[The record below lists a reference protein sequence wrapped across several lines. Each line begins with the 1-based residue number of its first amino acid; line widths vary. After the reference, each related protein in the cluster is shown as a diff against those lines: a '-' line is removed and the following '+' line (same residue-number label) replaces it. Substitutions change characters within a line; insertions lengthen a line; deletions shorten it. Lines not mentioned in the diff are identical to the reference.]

1 MGSEPGAA
9 KPEAAA
15 WNWGH
20 GERTPEL
27 WDPGRGRGV
36 RPEASADAA
45 AAASAR
51 DGASSDHDATTTAT
65 TAAATITAAAFNTTT
80 FNTATTAYAAAT
92 FNTTTT
98 AYAAATYT
106 TVYTTFNTT
115 TTAYAATAYTTVYTT
130 VYTTTATAI
139 ATNTTTAY
147 TFPRQPEPAQRRWG
161 GPVDRNQAR
170 GDAEG
175 REDDVREARGRLQR
189 PRSHRDGRQRRRL
202 ELVSLR
208 GGIRG
213 HQHGGGVQAS
223 LRGHQQPRRARFQG
237 SYRGG
242 CAKQRAVSI
251 RRPFPEPAGPSCP
264 AAAAS
269 VQPAATVA
277 GAHVTATAIND
288 KPSSKHRVTTTT
300 AAAIAVGTATAI
312 NDKPSSK
319 HRVTT
324 NDTIV
329 ANAVVTAI
337 N

>member
-92 FNTTTT
+92 
-98 AYAAATYT
+98 YT

-139 ATNTTTAY
+139 ATNTTAAY

-202 ELVSLR
+202 ELVNLR

-237 SYRGG
+237 SDRGG
-242 CAKQRAVSI
+242 CSRG
-251 RRPFPEPAGPSCP
+251 RPPAD
-264 AAAAS
+264 
-269 VQPAATVA
+269 ATI
-277 GAHVTATAIND
+277 ATAINN
-288 KPSSKHRVTTTT
+288 KPSSNHRVTTNDTIIANAVGT
-300 AAAIAVGTATAI
+300 ATIITIAIANAIGTAAIAIGTATAI

>member
-1 MGSEPGAA
+1 MRLLLHLGSEPGAA

-80 FNTATTAYAAAT
+80 TAYATAT
-92 FNTTTT
+92 FNT
-98 AYAAATYT
+98 A
-106 TVYTTFNTT
+106 

-130 VYTTTATAI
+130 AYTTTTTAI
-139 ATNTTTAY
+139 ATNTIAAY

-161 GPVDRNQAR
+161 GPVDRNRAR

-189 PRSHRDGRQRRRL
+189 PRSHRVWCSRRRL

-223 LRGHQQPRRARFQG
+223 LRGYQQPR
-237 SYRGG
+237 
-242 CAKQRAVSI
+242 
-251 RRPFPEPAGPSCP
+251 
-264 AAAAS
+264 
-269 VQPAATVA
+269 
-277 GAHVTATAIND
+277 
-288 KPSSKHRVTTTT
+288 
-300 AAAIAVGTATAI
+300 
-312 NDKPSSK
+312 
-319 HRVTT
+319 
-324 NDTIV
+324 
-329 ANAVVTAI
+329 
-337 N
+337 

>member
-80 FNTATTAYAAAT
+80 TAYATATFNTATTAYAAAT
-92 FNTTTT
+92 FNT
-98 AYAAATYT
+98 AS
-106 TVYTTFNTT
+106 FNTT
-115 TTAYAATAYTTVYTT
+115 ATAYAATAYTTVYTT
-130 VYTTTATAI
+130 VYTTTTTAI
-139 ATNTTTAY
+139 ATNTTAAY
-147 TFPRQPEPAQRRWG
+147 TFPRQPEPAQRRRG

-189 PRSHRDGRQRRRL
+189 PRSHRVWCSRRRF

-213 HQHGGGVQAS
+213 HQHGGRVQAS

-237 SYRGG
+237 SDRGG
-242 CAKQRAVSI
+242 CSRGRPPADATIATAINDKPSSNHRVTTNDTIIANAVGTATI
-251 RRPFPEPAGPSCP
+251 ITIAIANAIGTNAIGT
-264 AAAAS
+264 AAIAIS
-269 VQPAATVA
+269 
-277 GAHVTATAIND
+277 TATAIND
-288 KPSSKHRVTTTT
+288 KPSSKHRVT
-300 AAAIAVGTATAI
+300 A
-312 NDKPSSK
+312 
-319 HRVTT
+319 

>member
-65 TAAATITAAAFNTTT
+65 
-80 FNTATTAYAAAT
+80 ATTAYAAAA

-115 TTAYAATAYTTVYTT
+115 PTAYAATAYTTVYTT

-139 ATNTTTAY
+139 ATNTTAAY

-223 LRGHQQPRRARFQG
+223 LRGYQQPRRARFQG

-288 KPSSKHRVTTTT
+288 KPSSKHRVTT
-300 AAAIAVGTATAI
+300 
-312 NDKPSSK
+312 
-319 HRVTT
+319 

>member
-1 MGSEPGAA
+1 MRLLLHLGSEPGAA

-80 FNTATTAYAAAT
+80 TAYATATFNTATTAYAAAT
-92 FNTTTT
+92 FNT
-98 AYAAATYT
+98 AS
-106 TVYTTFNTT
+106 FNTT
-115 TTAYAATAYTTVYTT
+115 ATAYAATAYTTVYTT
-130 VYTTTATAI
+130 VYTTTTTAI
-139 ATNTTTAY
+139 ATNTTAAY
-147 TFPRQPEPAQRRWG
+147 TFPRQPEPAQRRRG

-189 PRSHRDGRQRRRL
+189 PRSHRVWCSRRRL

-213 HQHGGGVQAS
+213 HQHGGRVQAS
-223 LRGHQQPRRARFQG
+223 LRGYQQPRRARFQG
-237 SYRGG
+237 SDRGG

-288 KPSSKHRVTTTT
+288 KPFSNHRVTTTT
-300 AAAIAVGTATAI
+300 AAAIAVGTAAAI

-319 HRVTT
+319 HRVTA